1 MSNTELVENIK
12 NAIVE
17 GIPEDAVKSLR
28 AAIEAQIDYKT
39 ILNEAIIKAAG
50 EVGELYEKEEYFIAD
65 MLMSGDAINSVMEIL
80 TPIIKEQ
87 GTQETSGIVLI
98 GTAEGDIHDIGK
110 SLMVSLLT
118 GQGFEVIDL
127 GVDVPAQKFID
138 EANISN
144 PDIIGLSGLLTGTIS
159 KMHETIMLLK
169 KEGIQS
175 KIIVGGGILSKETCD
190 LIGADDFTK
199 DGWEGVKKIKNLI
212 KGG

>member
-12 NAIVE
+12 TAIVE
-17 GIPEDAVKSLR
+17 GIPENAVKSLR

-110 SLMVSLLT
+110 SLMVSLLA

-175 KIIVGGGILSKETCD
+175 KIIVGGGILSQETCD
-190 LIGADDFTK
+190 LIGADDFAK

>member
-1 MSNTELVENIK
+1 MNNKELIDNIK
-12 NAIVE
+12 EAIVE
-17 GIPEDAVKSLR
+17 GIPEDAVKNLR
-28 AAIEAQIDYKT
+28 AAIEAKTDYKT
-39 ILNEAIIKAAG
+39 ILNDGVIKAAG

-80 TPIIKEQ
+80 TPIIKEH
-87 GTQETSGIVLI
+87 GAHESSGIVLI

-110 SLMVSLLT
+110 SLMVSLLS

-127 GVDVPAQKFID
+127 GVDVPPKKFLD
-138 EANISN
+138 EAINSN

-175 KIIVGGGILSKETCD
+175 MIIVGGGILSQESCD
-190 LIGADDFTK
+190 LIGADDFAK
-199 DGWEGVKKIKNLI
+199 DGWEGVKKIKNLM
-212 KGG
+212 KEG